1 MKEDRPRLVSFA
13 VLGAAAFGILGLIV
27 VSKRLRRIRE
37 SSKCVYYSGFSRDS
51 VSVSAPGK
59 ALVAGGYLVL
69 ERPNEGVV
77 LACNARFYTGVRWR
91 ERERRMSMEQDVR
104 DTMNAHVKSWDGVTI
119 RVESP
124 QFKTIHEY
132 NCRMWTS
139 SCGPPQLHWW

>member
-1 MKEDRPRLVSFA
+1 MKEGRPRLVSFA
-13 VLGAAAFGILGLIV
+13 VLGAAAFGIAGLIV
-27 VSKRLRRIRE
+27 VSKRLKRDRKL
-37 SSKCVYYSGFSRDS
+37 SKFVRSYFSGDS

-69 ERPNEGVV
+69 ERPNKGVV
-77 LACNARFYTGVRWR
+77 LACTARFYTSMRWSKSD
-91 ERERRMSMEQDVR
+91 RRMSMEQNVG
-104 DTMNAHVKSWDGVTI
+104 DTMKTHVKSCDGVTI

-132 NCRMWTS
+132 NCRMWSS